1 MRKIWIIFVL
11 ILISQGVYAESE
23 ISGWILVPSV
33 VKVGSYSIEAK
44 DISVTDWDVLTIIR
58 GPKLYKEYLISVGSE
73 VQADRFY
80 ITYKNVIA
88 GEQIYAL
95 TKIKFP
101 YLLEGQSISI
111 NGYQI
116 LLRSVS
122 KDKVLLRIYNE
133 KESKDLTVR
142 KGSTEKFGN
151 LRISAI
157 PEPTIFDGFLAKNKT
172 YIIGDWKI
180 RFLTY
185 KITENNGNITEE
197 AEIEI
202 NNVRFKVT
210 KNQTVTFRDGYLVV
224 DDLIGEEYI
233 KARLIIKGAYLNIKV
248 FPDYQFSL
256 KEGKI
261 ARVGPYL
268 IKVEKIFGDSVYLSL
283 LNPCGKV
290 IKSDV
295 LSLKNVGA
303 SLYYN
308 GLTLGILNITKE
320 TSVEMVA
327 FLDDKRIPKIE
338 EYALLNVTFLVPEN
352 VNQYQQF
359 GGYIE
364 LKNEGKVDLKFLQI
378 IPSIPQ
384 EFEIVDK
391 YTSFVEEL
399 KVGKSVKIPIR
410 LKALKEGS
418 LYAGQ
423 VKVIAYAPFELAC
436 NGFQKL
442 EFTSNKA
449 WIKVEGYKPKY
460 AVIIKAQDGEVGE
473 RIKVN
478 VTVKNFSNFEAPFM
492 LRIAVPREFGIY
504 SEDFMS
510 VNKNWLYIN
519 ETLPVNGTKTYKF
532 VIFPNKPGK
541 FTIEGSLS
549 SMGMF
554 FQNSTIFTVYS
565 KKPANSQSNSQLKP
579 LLNTT
584 NNTTCEPQIIEKTE
598 TIKVPQIVEQN
609 VTFVPLK
616 SKVLFGG
623 TGFIGGVTFILLLA
637 YIAAKLEERKK

>member
-80 ITYKNVIA
+80 ITYKNVIT

-111 NGYQI
+111 NEYQI

-122 KDKVLLRIYNE
+122 KDKVLLRIYSG
-133 KESKDLTVR
+133 KESEDLTVK
-142 KGSTEKFGN
+142 KGSTEKFRD
-151 LRISAI
+151 LEISAI
-157 PEPTIFDGFLAKNKT
+157 PEPTIFDGFFAKNKT

-185 KITENNGNITEE
+185 NITENEGNITEE

-202 NNVRFKVT
+202 NNVHFKVT
-210 KNQTVTFRDGYLVV
+210 KNQTVTFGNGYLVV
-224 DDLIGEEYI
+224 DDFIGEKYI
-233 KARLIIKGAYLNIKV
+233 KARLIIKGAYLNIKLN
-248 FPDYQFSL
+248 PSYHTILAQNKS
-256 KEGKI
+256 EKI
-261 ARVGPYL
+261 GPY
-268 IKVEKIFGDSVYLSL
+268 IVKVEKVIEDKAYVLI
-283 LNPCGKV
+283 LNPCGK
-290 IKSDV
+290 ILKSGI
-295 LSLKNVGA
+295 LTSGQIGEGI
-303 SLYYN
+303 YYD

-320 TSVEMVA
+320 NSVEIVA
-327 FLDDKRIPKIE
+327 FLDDKQIPKIE

-352 VNQYQQF
+352 IGQYQQF
-359 GGYIE
+359 EGYIE

-378 IPSIPQ
+378 IPSISK
-384 EFEIVDK
+384 EFEIIDT
-391 YTSFVEEL
+391 YTNFVEEL
-399 KVGKSVKIPIR
+399 KAGKSMKIPIR
-410 LKALKEGS
+410 LKAVKEGS
-418 LYAGQ
+418 LYVGQ
-423 VKVIAYAPFELAC
+423 IKVIAYAPFELAC
-436 NGFQKL
+436 DGFQKL
-442 EFTSNKA
+442 EFTSNKS
-449 WIKVEGYKPKY
+449 WTKVERYNPKY
-460 AVIIKAQDGEVGE
+460 GVIIKAQDGEVGE
-473 RIKVN
+473 KIKVN

-492 LRIAVPREFGIY
+492 LRIAIPREFSIY
-504 SEDFMS
+504 SEDS
-510 VNKNWLYIN
+510 IGVNRNWLYIN
-519 ETLPVNGTKTYKF
+519 ETLPVNGTKTYRF
-532 VIFPNKPGK
+532 IIFPNKPGK

-554 FQNSTIFTVYS
+554 FQNSTTFTVYN
-565 KKPANSQSNSQLKP
+565 KELTNSPSMPNNP
-579 LLNTT
+579 NTT
-584 NNTTCEPQIIEKTE
+584 NNSACEPKIIERTE
-598 TIKVPQIVEQN
+598 TVEVPRVIEQN

-616 SKVLFGG
+616 SKILFGG
-623 TGFIGGVTFILLLA
+623 MGFIGGVAFILLLA
-637 YIAAKLEERKK
+637 YIAAKLEERKR